1 MKKIEIRL
9 EERQTWVEE
18 FYKVHITGYTAQEKA
33 RAEKGI
39 KEMLGWDENI
49 AMEIKFM
56 WISATLCFVEYR
68 YQKHESRI

>member
-18 FYKVHITGYTAQEKA
+18 FHKVHITGYTAQEKA
-33 RAEKGI
+33 QAEKSI
-39 KEMLGWDENI
+39 KKMLGWDEET

-56 WISATLCFVEYR
+56 WMSETLCFVEFR
-68 YQKHESRI
+68 YQRHESRI